1 MSNCKF
7 CHNPLTAI
15 NLSDI
20 EPDCCQGCETNLI
33 NKLEPIEEDK
43 EISTLCDE
51 DLNTISKTLFPT
63 PMYLTDKMVRKNS
76 QHDKMYRNDGWWN
89 RR

>member
-1 MSNCKF
+1 MCDCKF
-7 CHNPLTAI
+7 CHNTLTAL

-20 EPDCCQGCETNLI
+20 EPDCCQECETRLI
-33 NKLEPIEEDK
+33 NQLEPIEEDS
-43 EISTLCDE
+43 EISTLADE

-63 PMYLTDKMVRKNS
+63 PIYLTNKIIRKNS
-76 QHDKMYRNDGWWN
+76 QPTPRRNDGWWN